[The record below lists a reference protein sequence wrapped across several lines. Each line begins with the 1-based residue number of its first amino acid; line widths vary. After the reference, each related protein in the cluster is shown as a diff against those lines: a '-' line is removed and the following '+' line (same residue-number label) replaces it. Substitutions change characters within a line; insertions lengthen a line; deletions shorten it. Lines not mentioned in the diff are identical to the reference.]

1 MLQRW
6 CFEVLLLNRLPRFW
20 LAGSSWR
27 KFWLALETM
36 RQMTMPQM
44 TMPQMIEQQPIEQPM
59 AHSMLRPKEEKVS
72 LLGDLESSNLKGFE
86 VSLCKRDTLLS
97 CPHIDL

>member
-36 RQMTMPQM
+36 RQMTN
-44 TMPQMIEQQPIEQPM
+44 QPIEQPM
-59 AHSMLRPKEEKVS
+59 AHSMLRPIEEKVS

-86 VSLCKRDTLLS
+86 VSLCKRDTLFS